1 MFDRPT
7 QTCTVLGATLA
18 ALTAFAGDARAQ
30 GAVEVT
36 ASTLNVRSGPST
48 GDRVLGQARQG
59 QVYAVVARSGVWARI
74 QFGATTGWSHGDYLR
89 ASSAQV
95 MSVTASSLNVRTG
108 ADTRFRAL
116 GTLPRGAQ
124 VAVRGSQGAWRQINY
139 QARTPGSTATT
150 RRGGPTNPAPAPAPA
165 PAPTPRPPR
174 RRRRRIR
181 ARPRAPAYPA
191 RRLGPRL
198 SGSYAVAGRRWG
210 KPAMHYGIVERIAR
224 RWRPSSARRPAHGR
238 GRHQRHERRAD
249 LGHASHQKGVD
260 VDVRPVRT
268 SGEGPVTRFMSTY
281 SRART
286 STLIG
291 MYRRELSTTHVFF
304 NDNTIAGTQYWREP
318 RQSLPRA
325 HPLSAWCH
333 GGLPPQHGG
342 RTVSKKTAES
352 KKTSGEQGAPRR
364 CSAWRRSPARRGAPG
379 SRGGGRS
386 RARGRAR
393 RAPGG
398 RARAPPRCGR
408 RR

>member
-139 QARTPGSTATT
+139 QGQDAWVHGDYLAAAGS
-150 RRGGPTNPAPAPAPA
+150 TNPAPAPAPA
-165 PAPTPRPPR
+165 PAPTP
-174 RRRRRIR
+174 
-181 ARPRAPAYPA
+181 APAPA
-191 RRLGPRL
+191 PTPPPSASRPTSSAGFIQLAASGP
-198 SGSYAVAGRRWG
+198 GFYSYAVAGRRWG
-210 KPAMHYGIVERIAR
+210 KPAMVYGIERIAR
-224 RWRPSSARRPAHGR
+224 RWETEQRGAPRMGVGDISAMNGGR
-238 GRHQRHERRAD
+238 IS
-249 LGHASHQKGVD
+249 GHASHQKGVD

-304 NDNTIAGTQYWREP
+304 NDNTIAGTQYWRNHDNHFHV
-318 RQSLPRA
+318 RIR
-325 HPLSAWCH
+325 
-333 GGLPPQHGG
+333 
-342 RTVSKKTAES
+342 
-352 KKTSGEQGAPRR
+352 
-364 CSAWRRSPARRGAPG
+364 
-379 SRGGGRS
+379 
-386 RARGRAR
+386 
-393 RAPGG
+393 
-398 RARAPPRCGR
+398 
-408 RR
+408 